1 MNNLFI
7 SYDLNQPGQN
17 YERVIEAIKTLGN
30 WAKVQKSFW
39 YVRSS
44 LSASQALERLKPSI
58 DRSDSLFVVD
68 STNDSAAWQGVSHEV
83 GEHMRKHWS
92 SGAYAVR

>member
-17 YERVIEAIKTLGN
+17 YERVIEAIKALGN

-44 LSASQALERLKPSI
+44 LTASQALDRLKLVIDKNDSI
-58 DRSDSLFVVD
+58 IVVD
-68 STNDSAAWQGVSHEV
+68 ATNNVAAWYGVSHEV
-83 GEHMRKHWS
+83 GEYMRKQWY
-92 SGAYAVR
+92 SGAYAMR